1 MKFQGNLL
9 EVLKV
14 WLLKVEAN
22 VKLLHNWNTIIS
34 NYTGVFQLHEKIL
47 RRSVLASG
55 KTQLR
60 YHWPVYILARDVF
73 LRAEKALFHCIGLEM
88 KKVAG
93 T

>member
-34 NYTGVFQLHEKIL
+34 NYTGVFHYDTVIHGYLTNNIIVSNL
-47 RRSVLASG
+47 
-55 KTQLR
+55 
-60 YHWPVYILARDVF
+60 
-73 LRAEKALFHCIGLEM
+73 
-88 KKVAG
+88 
-93 T
+93 